1 MNWEAVG
8 AIAELLGSMAV
19 VGTLLFLVV
28 QIRTNS
34 VMIQNAT
41 VQDSANAVAEWSR
54 QLTANP
60 ELYSIYR
67 TGLRDDTALSKDDRG
82 LFDLVLF
89 QAFHS
94 ISSIYL
100 QYRNGGLGEERW
112 ESEMRIFT
120 TNFET
125 PGGRASWERQ
135 KHMLDVKFQK
145 EIEAQFKSGD

>member
-41 VQDSANAVAEWSR
+41 AQDSANAVAEWSR
-54 QLTANP
+54 QLTGNP
-60 ELYSIYR
+60 ELYRIYR
-67 TGLRDDTALSKDDRG
+67 TGLHDDTALSKEERG

-89 QAFHS
+89 QAFNS
-94 ISSIYL
+94 ISSIYT
-100 QYRNGGLGEERW
+100 QHQNGGLGEERW
-112 ESEMRIFT
+112 ESEMRVFAA
-120 TNFET
+120 NFNT

-135 KHMLDVKFQK
+135 KHMINVYFQ
-145 EIEAQFKSGD
+145 EEVEAQFNSGD